1 MEIAVPFPELDGLEK
16 IALVPIEGCAWR
28 EMGKVG
34 FIELVES
41 PPERNPDSL
50 DSPRFP
56 SGGCA
61 CETSRDIKA
70 ANGDGTMKLRI
81 VPQDYSIVSLA

>member
-1 MEIAVPFPELDGLEK
+1 MEIAVSFPEIDGVER
-16 IALVPIEGCAWR
+16 IALVPTEGCAWR

-41 PPERNPDSL
+41 PLERNPDSL
-50 DSPRFP
+50 DSPVFP
-56 SGGCA
+56 SGGCG
-61 CETSRDIKA
+61 CETSWDIKV
-70 ANGDGTMKLRI
+70 ANCDGTMKLRV